1 MKIISIIILALSLFS
16 TLSAQWTFQSSLH
29 KLRSGLGFAYNKE
42 NGGMENITNIPYEQ
56 LACKQCHSATELYAN
71 GSPINPDTYTPI
83 CVDCH
88 NFQNGVTVS
97 EDACLN
103 CHQKQ
108 KRERELYAGMD
119 VHLNEGLTCTSC
131 HTKEELHGDDG
142 IEYSSLKEPGA
153 VKAKCENCHTQLGNN
168 GSHNRHLGKVDCAA
182 CHAVSVYSCGGCHFE
197 TYTSS
202 GNQRFNNEFKDY
214 RLLVKKDGLV
224 KLGAL
229 VTQSYNG
236 KTNYMISS
244 THSHIIKRN
253 AISCSDC
260 HRGMGQIN
268 VAIKE
273 YNDTGSITLAKWNAG
288 TKKTEILNAVIP
300 IPGDWRQSLK
310 IDHVTY
316 TGDSSVFPTDPA
328 LWEYLKSETDNAHL
342 YFAEPLDSST
352 LSKLGFTRFPTNID
366 DKNILPAEF
375 VLNQNYPNPFNPN
388 TIISWQSLV
397 SCWQTIKVFNSLG
410 QEVETIVNEYL
421 EAGVHS
427 KLYIVNSSADGG
439 LPSGVY
445 YFQLRAG
452 NFNATKKMLL
462 LK

>member
-1 MKIISIIILALSLFS
+1 MKIISTIILTLILFS
-16 TLSAQWTFQSSLH
+16 TLSAQWTFLPSLH
-29 KLRSGLGFAYNKE
+29 KTRAGFDHAYNKE
-42 NGGMENITNIPYEQ
+42 NGGMEIITNIPSEQ
-56 LACKQCHSATELYAN
+56 LSCKQCHSVTGFYAD
-71 GSPINPDTYTPI
+71 GTPINPVTYTPI
-83 CVDCH
+83 CLDCH

-103 CHQKQ
+103 CHQRQ
-108 KRERELYAGMD
+108 RRERELYPGMD
-119 VHLNEGLTCTSC
+119 VHQDEGFTCMSC
-131 HTKEELHGDDG
+131 HSEEELHGDDG
-142 IEYSSLKEPGA
+142 IEYSSLKEAGA
-153 VKAKCENCHTQLGNN
+153 VKVKCTDCHTQLNNN
-168 GSHNRHLGKVDCAA
+168 GSHNRHLGKVDCSA

-202 GNQRFNNEFKDY
+202 GKGRFNNEFKDY

-229 VTQSYNG
+229 ATHSYNG
-236 KTNYMISS
+236 KTNYIISS

-253 AISCSDC
+253 ATTCSDC

-273 YNDTGSITLAKWNAG
+273 YNDTGSITLTKWNADS
-288 TKKTEILNAVIP
+288 KKIEILNAVIP
-300 IPGDWRQSLK
+300 IPGDWQQSLK

-316 TGDSSVFPTDPA
+316 AGDSTVFPTDPA

-342 YFAEPLDSST
+342 YYAEPLDSST
-352 LSKLGFTRFPTNID
+352 LANLGFTRFPTGIED
-366 DKNILPAEF
+366 EIISPTEFILY
-375 VLNQNYPNPFNPN
+375 QNYPNPFNPN
-388 TIISWQSLV
+388 TTISWQSPV
-397 SCWQTIKVFNSLG
+397 STWQTIKLFNSLG

-427 KLYIVNSSADGG
+427 KLYIVHST
-439 LPSGVY
+439 LPSGIY
-445 YFQLRAG
+445 YYQLKAG
-452 NFNATKKMLL
+452 DYTAVKKMLL

>member
-1 MKIISIIILALSLFS
+1 MKIISTIILMLSIFS

-29 KLRSGLGFAYNKE
+29 KLRSGLEFAYKDE

-56 LACKQCHSATELYAN
+56 LTCKQCHSSTELYAN

-83 CVDCH
+83 CLDCH

-97 EDACLN
+97 EDACLS
-103 CHQKQ
+103 CHKKQ

-131 HTKEELHGDDG
+131 HSKEELHGDDA
-142 IEYSSLKEPGA
+142 IAYSSLKEPGA
-153 VKAKCENCHTQLGNN
+153 VKVKCENCHTQLSNN
-168 GSHNRHLGKVDCAA
+168 GSHNRHLGKVDCSA
-182 CHAVSVYSCGGCHFE
+182 CHAISVYSCGGCHFE

-202 GNQRFNNEFKDY
+202 GSKRFNNEFKDY

-229 VTQSYNG
+229 ATHSYNG
-236 KTNYMISS
+236 KTNYIISS

-260 HRGMGQIN
+260 HRGMGQVN
-268 VAIKE
+268 VAIQE
-273 YNDTGSITLAKWNAG
+273 YNNTGSITLTKWNAG
-288 TKKTEILNAVIP
+288 TKKIEILNAVIP
-300 IPGDWRQSLK
+300 ILGDWRQSLK

-316 TGDSSVFPTDPA
+316 TGDSSTFPTNPA

-352 LSKLGFTRFPTNID
+352 LSKLGFTRFPTSAGD
-366 DKNILPAEF
+366 DNTIPLKF
-375 VLNQNYPNPFNPN
+375 VLYQNFPNPFNPG
-388 TIISWQSLV
+388 TKISWQSPA
-397 SCWQTIKVFNSLG
+397 SGWQTIKVFNSLG

-427 KLYIVNSSADGG
+427 KLYIVNST

-445 YFQLRAG
+445 YYQLKTG
-452 NFNATKKMLL
+452 DYTATKKMLV

>member
-1 MKIISIIILALSLFS
+1 MKAISTIILTLILFS
-16 TLSAQWTFQSSLH
+16 TLSAQWNFSSSLH
-29 KLRSGLGFAYNKE
+29 KARLGFDHAYNKQ
-42 NGGMENITNIPYEQ
+42 NGGMENITNIPSAQ
-56 LACKQCHSATELYAN
+56 LSCKQCHSVTGLYAD
-71 GSPINPDTYTPI
+71 GTPIDSDTYTPI
-83 CVDCH
+83 CQDCH
-88 NFQNGVTVS
+88 NFQNGLTVS

-103 CHQKQ
+103 CHQRQ
-108 KRERELYAGMD
+108 KRERELYPGMD
-119 VHLNEGLTCTSC
+119 VHLAEGLTCLSC
-131 HTKEELHGDDG
+131 HSKEELHGDDA
-142 IEYSSLKEPGA
+142 IAYSSLKESGA
-153 VKAKCENCHTQLGNN
+153 IKVKCTNCHAQLSNN
-168 GSHNRHLGKVDCAA
+168 ASHNRHLGKVDCSA

-197 TYTSS
+197 TFTAS
-202 GNQRFNNEFKDY
+202 GQGRFNNEFKDY

-224 KLGAL
+224 KLGTL

-260 HRGMGQIN
+260 HRGMGQVN

-273 YNDTGSITLAKWNAG
+273 YNDTGSITLVKWNAG

-316 TGDSSVFPTDPA
+316 TGDSSAFPTDPA
-328 LWEYLKSETDNAHL
+328 LWEYLESETDNAHL

-352 LSKLGFTRFPTNID
+352 LSNLGFTRFPTGIEEEF
-366 DKNILPAEF
+366 ILPTEF
-375 VLNQNYPNPFNPN
+375 MLFQNYPNPFNPV
-388 TIISWQSLV
+388 TKVSWQSPV
-397 SCWQTIKVFNSLG
+397 SNWQTIKVFNSLG

-427 KLYIVNSSADGG
+427 KLYIVNSA

-445 YFQLRAG
+445 YYQLNVG
-452 NFNATKKMLL
+452 NFTVTKKMLL